1 MISKATCW
9 PLTSGVVVP
18 VVGDLLMTRSHFPGL
33 AWSGCVVLPVPAWVG
48 VRVTDGTALKVA
60 VQLLAAL
67 IVTEAPGA
75 VPPQAPLQ
83 PANIEPGS
91 GAAVSVTAMPI
102 E

>member
-1 MISKATCW
+1 MISNATPW
-9 PLTSGVVVP
+9 PLTSGIAVS
-18 VVGDLLMTRSHFPGL
+18 VVGDWLMTRSHVPGS
-33 AWSGCVVLPVPAWVG
+33 AWSNC
-48 VRVTDGTALKVA
+48 A

-67 IVTEAPGA
+67 IVTEVRGA

-102 E
+102 G